1 MHPYSGGASALAEVR
16 ARGGWEAMW
25 RRGPAVMSCHT
36 FCDLNLPSKL
46 RTVES
51 TVHNTYFGYFSYF
64 LSLFGYAASGI
75 LCAARPGLPSIAGF
89 RYSRG
94 LAV

>member
-1 MHPYSGGASALAEVR
+1 MHPYSGGASELAEVR

-51 TVHNTYFGYFSYF
+51 TVHNTYFDYFSSPT
-64 LSLFGYAASGI
+64 LSYYSVLRLAASFV
-75 LCAARPGLPSIAGF
+75 L
-89 RYSRG
+89 
-94 LAV
+94 

>member
-1 MHPYSGGASALAEVR
+1 
-16 ARGGWEAMW
+16 MW

-51 TVHNTYFGYFSYF
+51 TVHNTYFDYFSLPT
-64 LSLFGYAASGI
+64 LSFYSVLRLAASFV
-75 LCAARPGLPSIAGF
+75 L
-89 RYSRG
+89 
-94 LAV
+94 